1 MRIHEGL
8 QNVAIDFDRAAF
20 LHLRQSRKRINH
32 MQRQHNRFI
41 IYIYR
46 PLLDR
51 IRGIRYHGYYRIH
64 KGRIRR
70 NGTTLDYAT
79 HAYGVRLRDLY
90 VTKHMQVQRHDRVTT
105 AVVRQRVMQNR
116 ITYHR
121 EVIYRA
127 AKQIVRLH
135 RYSIIIAIIA
145 RQAGNSVI
153 HRQRQRYHAIH
164 TARIRQRV
172 MQDMR
177 SLTQACQYL
186 TAEQVAVHC
195 RDGCADTLGT
205 RRASRRYVQHQIDGR
220 VAVYRAYL
228 RQVIRIIIRTRVR
241 GRDDLTSKQV
251 VVA

>member
-8 QNVAIDFDRAAF
+8 QDVAIDFNRATF

-32 MQRQHNRFI
+32 VQRQHNRFI

-46 PLLDR
+46 PLFDR

-64 KGRIRR
+64 KSRIRR

-90 VTKHMQVQRHDRVTT
+90 VTKHMQVQRHYRVTT

-127 AKQIVRLH
+127 AEQIIRLH
-135 RYSIIIAIIA
+135 LYRIIIAIIA

-153 HRQRQRYHAIH
+153 DRQGQFDH
-164 TARIRQRV
+164 TILAALVRQRV
-172 MQDMR
+172 AVDM
-177 SLTQACQYL
+177 TTYAQAAQYL
-186 TAEQVAVHC
+186 ATEQITIRRRDACTQVC
-195 RDGCADTLGT
+195 RI
-205 RRASRRYVQHQIDGR
+205 RRATQLDAQRQIDGR